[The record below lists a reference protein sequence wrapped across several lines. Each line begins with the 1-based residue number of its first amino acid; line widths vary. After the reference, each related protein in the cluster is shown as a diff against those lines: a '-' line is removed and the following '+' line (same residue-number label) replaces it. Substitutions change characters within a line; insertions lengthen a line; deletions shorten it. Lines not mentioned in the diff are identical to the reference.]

1 MPREIRADAVGKSQR
16 TWGAGTTVPP
26 ITRADCEELDR
37 ADPLRTFR
45 DRFHLPS
52 GLIYLDGN
60 SLGAMPKSVPA
71 RIARLLEQEWGDD
84 LIRGWTKDGWMEL
97 PHAVGTKI
105 GSLIGAGEDETVVA
119 DSTSV
124 NLFKV
129 LGAALRLR
137 PDRRVILSERT
148 NFPTDLYIAQGL
160 ASMMGSGYALRT
172 VERSE
177 IEAALGPDIAVVMLT
192 HADYRTGRLW
202 DMRRITTLAHQVGA
216 LTAWDFSHSVGVV
229 PLDFDG
235 DEADFAV
242 GCGYKYLC
250 GGPGAPAFLTIAR
263 RHLRRVAMP
272 LTGWLGHAEPFAFES
287 SFRAAE
293 GIARA
298 RVGTPPILSLVALEV
313 GVDLVREATVPAL
326 RAKSIRQTEL
336 FAALAAQELDGFG
349 FALASPAAADERGSQ
364 VSLRHERG
372 WPITQALTAA
382 NVIGDF
388 RAPDIV
394 RFGFAPL
401 YVRCV
406 DVWDAVATLKR
417 IMQERQW
424 DQPQF
429 RAAPIGVT

>member
-1 MPREIRADAVGKSQR
+1 VL
-16 TWGAGTTVPP
+16 P
-26 ITRADCEELDR
+26 INRADCEALDR
-37 ADPLRTFR
+37 ADPLRRFR

-84 LIRGWTKDGWMEL
+84 LIRGWTKDGWMDL
-97 PHAVGTKI
+97 PLAVGAKI
-105 GSLIGAGEDETVVA
+105 GSLIGAGEGETVVA

-137 PDRRVILSERT
+137 PDRRVILSECT

-160 ASMMGSGYALRT
+160 AAMIGGDYAVRA

-177 IEAALGPDIAVVMLT
+177 IEAALSPDIAVVMLT
-192 HADYRTGRLW
+192 QVDYRTGRQW
-202 DMRRITTLAHQVGA
+202 DVKQITALAHRAGA
-216 LTAWDFSHSVGVV
+216 LAVWDFSHSAGAV

-235 DEADFAV
+235 DKADFAV
-242 GCGYKYLC
+242 GCGYKYLS

-263 RHLRRVAMP
+263 RHLQQTEMP
-272 LTGWLGHAEPFAFES
+272 ITGWLGHAEPFAFEPG
-287 SFRAAE
+287 FRAAE
-293 GIARA
+293 GVGRA
-298 RVGTPPILSLVALEV
+298 RVGTPPILSLAALEV

-326 RAKSIRQTEL
+326 RAKSVQQTEL
-336 FAALAAQELDGFG
+336 FATLTAQELDGFG
-349 FALASPAAADERGSQ
+349 FALASPAAADQRGSQ

-372 WPITQALTAA
+372 WPITQALIAA

-401 YVRCV
+401 YVRYV

-417 IMQERQW
+417 IMVERQW
-424 DQPQF
+424 EQPQF
-429 RAAPIGVT
+429 SAAPTGVT

>member
-1 MPREIRADAVGKSQR
+1 L
-16 TWGAGTTVPP
+16 TV
-26 ITRADCEELDR
+26 
-37 ADPLRTFR
+37 
-45 DRFHLPS
+45 
-52 GLIYLDGN
+52 
-60 SLGAMPKSVPA
+60 
-71 RIARLLEQEWGDD
+71 
-84 LIRGWTKDGWMEL
+84 
-97 PHAVGTKI
+97 
-105 GSLIGAGEDETVVA
+105 
-119 DSTSV
+119 
-124 NLFKV
+124 
-129 LGAALRLR
+129 
-137 PDRRVILSERT
+137 
-148 NFPTDLYIAQGL
+148 
-160 ASMMGSGYALRT
+160 
-172 VERSE
+172 
-177 IEAALGPDIAVVMLT
+177 
-192 HADYRTGRLW
+192 
-202 DMRRITTLAHQVGA
+202 
-216 LTAWDFSHSVGVV
+216 WDFSHSVGVV

-263 RHLRRVAMP
+263 RHLRQVAMP

-349 FALASPAAADERGSQ
+349 FALASPSAAEERGSQ
-364 VSLRHERG
+364 VSLRNEHG
-372 WPITQALTAA
+372 WPIIQALTAA
-382 NVIGDF
+382 SVIGDF

-401 YVRCV
+401 YVCYV

-417 IMQERQW
+417 IMVERQW

-429 RAAPIGVT
+429 RAAPTSVT

>member
-1 MPREIRADAVGKSQR
+1 MPSEIRADAVGKSQR
-16 TWGAGTTVPP
+16 SCGAGTTVPP
-26 ITRADCEELDR
+26 ITRADCEALDR
-37 ADPLRTFR
+37 ADPLRAFR

-71 RIARLLEQEWGDD
+71 RIARLLEEEWGND
-84 LIRGWTKDGWMEL
+84 LIRGWTEDGWMDL
-97 PHAVGTKI
+97 PLAVGAKI
-105 GSLIGAGEDETVVA
+105 GALIGAGEDETVVA

-129 LGAALRLR
+129 LGAALKLR

-160 ASMMGSGYALRT
+160 ASMMGGDYALRL
-172 VERSE
+172 VESNQ
-177 IEAALGPDIAVVMLT
+177 IETALVPDVAVVTLT

-202 DMRRITTLAHQVGA
+202 DMKRITTLAHQVGA
-216 LTAWDFSHSVGVV
+216 STVWDFSHSVGVV

-263 RHLRRVAMP
+263 RHLQQVAMP

-287 SFRAAE
+287 RFRAAS

-313 GVDLVREATVPAL
+313 GVDLVCEATVPAL

-349 FALASPAAADERGSQ
+349 FSLASPAAADQRGSQ

-372 WPITQALTAA
+372 WPIIQALTAA

-401 YVRCV
+401 YVRYV

-417 IMQERQW
+417 IMVERQW
-424 DQPQF
+424 DRPQF
-429 RAAPIGVT
+429 RAAPTGVT

>member
-1 MPREIRADAVGKSQR
+1 MRS
-16 TWGAGTTVPP
+16 
-26 ITRADCEELDR
+26 ITRADCESLDG
-37 ADPLRTFR
+37 ADPLRAFR
-45 DRFHLPS
+45 NRFHVPR

-60 SLGAMPKSVPA
+60 SLGAMPTSVPA

-84 LIRGWTKDGWMEL
+84 LIRGWTKDGWMDL
-97 PHAVGTKI
+97 PLAVGAKI
-105 GSLIGAGEDETVVA
+105 GALIGAGEDETIVA

-124 NLFKV
+124 NLFKA
-129 LGAALRLR
+129 LGAALKLR
-137 PDRRVILSERT
+137 PDRRVILSERN

-160 ASMMGSGYALRT
+160 ASMMGGDYAPRM
-172 VERSE
+172 VEKSE
-177 IEAALGPDIAVVMLT
+177 IEAALGPDVAVVMLT
-192 HADYRTGRLW
+192 HTDYRTGRLW
-202 DMRRITTLAHQVGA
+202 DMKRITALAHQAGA
-216 LTAWDFSHSVGVV
+216 LTVWDLSHSVGVV

-263 RHLRRVAMP
+263 RHLQQVSMP
-272 LTGWLGHAEPFAFES
+272 LTGWLGHAEPFAFEP

-326 RAKSIRQTEL
+326 RAKSVQQTEL
-336 FAALAAQELDGFG
+336 FVALVTQEVDGFG
-349 FALASPAAADERGSQ
+349 FVLASPVAADERGSQ
-364 VSLRHERG
+364 VSLRHECG

-401 YVRCV
+401 YVRYV

-424 DQPQF
+424 DQPHF
-429 RAAPIGVT
+429 RAAPAGIT

>member
-1 MPREIRADAVGKSQR
+1 MEAGKVVQ
-16 TWGAGTTVPP
+16 P
-26 ITRADCEELDR
+26 ITRADCEALDR
-37 ADPLRTFR
+37 ADPLRPFR
-45 DRFHLPS
+45 ERFHLPS

-71 RIARLLEQEWGDD
+71 RIARLLEREWGDD
-84 LIRGWTKDGWMEL
+84 LIRGWTKDGWMDL
-97 PHAVGTKI
+97 PLVVGAKI

-137 PDRRVILSERT
+137 PDRRVILSERV

-160 ASMMGSGYALRT
+160 ASLMGGGYALRL

-177 IEAALGPDIAVVMLT
+177 IEAALGFDVAVVMLT
-192 HADYRTGRLW
+192 HADYRSGRLW
-202 DMRRITTLAHQVGA
+202 DVKRIIALAHRAGA
-216 LTAWDFSHSVGVV
+216 LTVWDFSHSAGVV

-242 GCGYKYLC
+242 GCGYKYLS

-263 RHLRRVAMP
+263 RHMQQAAIP
-272 LTGWLGHAEPFAFES
+272 ITGWLGHAEPFAFES
-287 SFRAAE
+287 SFRAAK
-293 GIARA
+293 GIGRA
-298 RVGTPPILSLVALEV
+298 RVGTPPILSLAALEV
-313 GVDLVREATVPAL
+313 GVDVVREATVPAL

-336 FAALAAQELDGFG
+336 FVTLTAQELDGWG
-349 FALASPAAADERGSQ
+349 FALASPAAADQRGSQ
-364 VSLRHERG
+364 VSLRHERA

-401 YVRCV
+401 YVRYV
-406 DVWDAVATLKR
+406 ELWDAVATLKR
-417 IMQERQW
+417 IMVERQW
-424 DQPQF
+424 DRPQF
-429 RAAPIGVT
+429 RAAPTGVT

>member
-1 MPREIRADAVGKSQR
+1 MKPS
-16 TWGAGTTVPP
+16 
-26 ITRADCEELDR
+26 
-37 ADPLRTFR
+37 
-45 DRFHLPS
+45 LP
-52 GLIYLDGN
+52 
-60 SLGAMPKSVPA
+60 
-71 RIARLLEQEWGDD
+71 
-84 LIRGWTKDGWMEL
+84 T
-97 PHAVGTKI
+97 
-105 GSLIGAGEDETVVA
+105 
-119 DSTSV
+119 STSV

-137 PDRRVILSERT
+137 PDRRVILSERV

-160 ASMMGSGYALRT
+160 ASLMGGGYALRL

-177 IEAALGPDIAVVMLT
+177 IEAALDTDIAVVMLT
-192 HADYRTGRLW
+192 HADYRSGRLW
-202 DMRRITTLAHQVGA
+202 DMKRITALAHRAGA
-216 LTAWDFSHSVGVV
+216 LTVWDFSHSAGAV

-242 GCGYKYLC
+242 GCGYKYLS

-263 RHLRRVAMP
+263 RHMQQAAIP
-272 LTGWLGHAEPFAFES
+272 ITGWLGHAEPFAFES

-293 GIARA
+293 GIGRA
-298 RVGTPPILSLVALEV
+298 RVGTPPILSLAALEV

-336 FAALAAQELDGFG
+336 FVTLTAQELDGLG
-349 FALASPAAADERGSQ
+349 FALASPAAADQRGSQ
-364 VSLRHERG
+364 VSLRHERA

-401 YVRCV
+401 YVRYV
-406 DVWDAVATLKR
+406 ELWDAVATLKR
-417 IMQERQW
+417 IMVERQW
-424 DQPQF
+424 DRPQF
-429 RAAPIGVT
+429 CAAPTGVT

>member
-1 MPREIRADAVGKSQR
+1 L
-16 TWGAGTTVPP
+16 TV
-26 ITRADCEELDR
+26 
-37 ADPLRTFR
+37 
-45 DRFHLPS
+45 
-52 GLIYLDGN
+52 
-60 SLGAMPKSVPA
+60 
-71 RIARLLEQEWGDD
+71 
-84 LIRGWTKDGWMEL
+84 
-97 PHAVGTKI
+97 
-105 GSLIGAGEDETVVA
+105 
-119 DSTSV
+119 
-124 NLFKV
+124 
-129 LGAALRLR
+129 
-137 PDRRVILSERT
+137 
-148 NFPTDLYIAQGL
+148 
-160 ASMMGSGYALRT
+160 
-172 VERSE
+172 
-177 IEAALGPDIAVVMLT
+177 
-192 HADYRTGRLW
+192 
-202 DMRRITTLAHQVGA
+202 
-216 LTAWDFSHSVGVV
+216 WDFSHSVGVV

-263 RHLRRVAMP
+263 RHLQQVVMP

-326 RAKSIRQTEL
+326 RAKSIQQTEL

-364 VSLRHERG
+364 ISLRHEGG
-372 WPITQALTAA
+372 WPITQALAAA

-388 RAPDIV
+388 RTPDIV

-401 YVRCV
+401 YVRYV

-417 IMQERQW
+417 IMVERQW
-424 DQPQF
+424 DQPHF
-429 RAAPIGVT
+429 RAAPAGVT

>member
-1 MPREIRADAVGKSQR
+1 MQPLNR
-16 TWGAGTTVPP
+16 T
-26 ITRADCEELDR
+26 DCEALDL
-37 ADPLRTFR
+37 ADPLRQFR
-45 DRFHLPS
+45 DRFHLPQ

-71 RIARLLEQEWGDD
+71 RIARLLEAEWGDD
-84 LIRGWTKDGWMEL
+84 LIRGWTKDGWMDL
-97 PHAVGTKI
+97 PLAIGAKI

-124 NLFKV
+124 NLFRV
-129 LGAALRLR
+129 LGAALKLR

-148 NFPTDLYIAQGL
+148 NFPTDLYIAQSL
-160 ASMMGSGYALRT
+160 AAMMGADYTLRL
-172 VERSE
+172 VETDE
-177 IEAALGPDIAVVMLT
+177 IEAALSPDIAVVMLT
-192 HADYRTGRLW
+192 QVDYRTGRQW
-202 DMRRITTLAHQVGA
+202 DMKRITALAHRAGA
-216 LTAWDFSHSVGVV
+216 LTVWDFSHSAGVV

-242 GCGYKYLC
+242 GCGYKYLS

-263 RHLRRVAMP
+263 RHLRPTEMP
-272 LTGWLGHAEPFAFES
+272 ITGWLGHAEPFAFEPG
-287 SFRAAE
+287 FRAAE
-293 GIARA
+293 GIGRA
-298 RVGTPPILSLVALEV
+298 RVGTPPILSLAALEV
-313 GVDLVREATVPAL
+313 GVDLVCEATVPAL

-349 FALASPAAADERGSQ
+349 FSLASPAAAGQRGSQ
-364 VSLRHERG
+364 VSMRHVHG

-401 YVRCV
+401 YVRYV
-406 DVWDAVATLKR
+406 DVWDAVAALKR
-417 IMQERQW
+417 IMVERQW

-429 RAAPIGVT
+429 RAAPTGVT